1 MSTDVQGHEACLHHH
16 HLHHLVLRFSWIS
29 TDGKAWRGVCVSLQA
44 SSATRHSCS
53 PSSVHWRPIKI
64 STCVTAS
71 MWHLSSAWRC
81 RHRWSMPLSK
91 LHSFCDLKI
100 PVIALGSDV
109 KYGFRW
115 GGGGGGGGRSFSF
128 ELMQGEAR
136 LNTWTDNNVLYFR
149 WYVSCTAWHTDW
161 MRMENF
167 SELWVWKI
175 LKHFKAVFGLVYVC
189 SHPSSVSDKVFK

>member
-1 MSTDVQGHEACLHHH
+1 MSKSRWLSWAFCPNEPYGFCGHKATLNRALHWSQFVPNMSTDVQGHEACLHHH

-29 TDGKAWRGVCVSLQA
+29 TDGKAWSGVCVSLQA

-115 GGGGGGGGRSFSF
+115 GGGGGGGG
-128 ELMQGEAR
+128 EKL
-136 LNTWTDNNVLYFR
+136 
-149 WYVSCTAWHTDW
+149 
-161 MRMENF
+161 
-167 SELWVWKI
+167 
-175 LKHFKAVFGLVYVC
+175 
-189 SHPSSVSDKVFK
+189 